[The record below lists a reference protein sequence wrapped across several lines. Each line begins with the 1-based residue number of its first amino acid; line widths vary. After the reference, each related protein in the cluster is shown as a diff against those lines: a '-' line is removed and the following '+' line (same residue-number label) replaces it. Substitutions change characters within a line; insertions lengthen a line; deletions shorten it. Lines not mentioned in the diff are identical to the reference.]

1 MTKRNWS
8 SLILFLAIDF
18 KLADRDSIFVE
29 TRNLEDTFVSHED
42 DFVTKYWTLTGNSY
56 SGSYLEI
63 IGNHVAI
70 FKVFFVCGLS
80 NEDCER
86 IHVVVWRKVAYRGN
100 LLHLSKRYN
109 NIIKLFQAG
118 EIVIRGTDVALE
130 FLVIRFEWIA
140 LNEGSFKF
148 LFRSRFFRRLPLMV
162 QISIFIAG
170 ARILQVKRII
180 CIKGESQ
187 YITCGGKFP
196 STLGFRPTI

>member
-1 MTKRNWS
+1 MTERNWP
-8 SLILFLAIDF
+8 SLVLFLVIDL

-29 TRNLEDTFVSHED
+29 TRNLKDTLVSHKD
-42 DFVTKYWTLTGNSY
+42 DFVTKYWIFTGNSY

-63 IGNHVAI
+63 IGNHVTI
-70 FKVFFVCGLS
+70 FKVIIVCGLS

-86 IHVVVWRKVAYRGN
+86 VHVVVWRKVAYRGN
-100 LLHLSKRYN
+100 HLRLSKRHN

-118 EIVIRGTDVALE
+118 EIVIRGADVALE

-140 LNEGSFKF
+140 LNESGFKF
-148 LFRSRFFRRLPLMV
+148 RSLPLMV
-162 QISIFIAG
+162 QITIFIAG
-170 ARILQVKRII
+170 AHILQFKRII